1 MHLVSSWSF
10 FVKCLFIPFVS
21 SPVGLF
27 LFFLLNCYSSYF
39 LYRANRS
46 NQSIQWFL
54 HRIYRPDSICMHTPE
69 LNYGV
74 KKAAPTLPIQGH
86 CFGSSVLSLL
96 HCQVFALC
104 WTIACLF
111 SYRKW
116 KTEVLS
122 LCPASSASCH
132 VIPSD
137 SFVAQLSK
145 ALHVLAFSSPSL
157 PIPGSSQPSAPA
169 AHPELFLSSYW
180 WTTST

>member
-1 MHLVSSWSF
+1 MPVYTFCRFSCWIVS
-10 FVKCLFIPFVS
+10 
-21 SPVGLF
+21 
-27 LFFLLNCYSSYF
+27 LFFLLSCYNSYF
-39 LYRANRS
+39 LYRANWS
-46 NQSIQWFL
+46 NQNIQWFL
-54 HRIYRPDSICMHTPE
+54 HHIYRPDSICMHTPE

-96 HCQVFALC
+96 RCQVFALC

-111 SYRKW
+111 SCPKW

-145 ALHVLAFSSPSL
+145 ALHVLAFSFTSHSWFQSAFCPRCSPRTL
-157 PIPGSSQPSAPA
+157 LVQLLMDDLYLA
-169 AHPELFLSSYW
+169 
-180 WTTST
+180 